1 MDAHFAR
8 SGRTLA
14 IVGIVM
20 TAAAPLAGALVESA
34 RIRGSASLL
43 TTFGLIVLL
52 VGCFQIARAKAQP
65 WYVGLL
71 GLLSFVGVLILWY
84 VVPDRAE

>member
-1 MDAHFAR
+1 MDANLGR

-14 IVGIVM
+14 IVGMVM

-34 RIRGSASLL
+34 RIRGSASLM
-43 TTFGLIVLL
+43 TSFGLIILL
-52 VGCFQIARAKAQP
+52 VGCFQIARAKGQP

-71 GLLSFVGVLILWY
+71 GLFSLIGVLVLWF
-84 VVPDRAE
+84 VVPDKSR

>member
-1 MDAHFAR
+1 MDANLAR

-14 IVGIVM
+14 VVGIVM
-20 TAAAPLAGALVESA
+20 TAAAPLAGELVESA
-34 RIRGSASLL
+34 RVRGSASLM

-71 GLLSFVGVLILWY
+71 GLFSFVGVLILWF
-84 VVPDRAE
+84 VVPDKTN